1 MCGFDGLL
9 MTVDEN
15 FMPIAAL
22 EIYLLRKLVM
32 FSILLLHAVNL
43 NFSLCR
49 LNLCIDSC
57 IVKPFTHQIEW
68 MDALSVSE
76 FLLLPPNSAKSCTV
90 SVANILNIWH

>member
-32 FSILLLHAVNL
+32 FSILLLHAVN
-43 NFSLCR
+43 
-49 LNLCIDSC
+49 
-57 IVKPFTHQIEW
+57 
-68 MDALSVSE
+68 
-76 FLLLPPNSAKSCTV
+76 
-90 SVANILNIWH
+90 